1 MCMYLCVC
9 MRVHVYIY
17 VCEDQRWMSVLFF
30 NHISP
35 FTVGKAKGWKS
46 EGQLVSHFSFY
57 YEEPRDKT
65 QVSRLGSELIR
76 PIHLSHSSS
85 HFWSNGLSLNPELTN
100 LYEQA
105 DEKAG
110 VPTPLSYHG
119 WNPPSNYQST
129 EGEESEMYRMELG
142 GGAGDAHSG

>member
-1 MCMYLCVC
+1 M
-9 MRVHVYIY
+9 
-17 VCEDQRWMSVLFF
+17 
-30 NHISP
+30 
-35 FTVGKAKGWKS
+35 
-46 EGQLVSHFSFY
+46 SHFSY

-119 WNPPSNYQST
+119 WNPPSNYQS
-129 EGEESEMYRMELG
+129 MEQRSQRCTGWSWGAGLVTLTQAEPLASDRSAVGSVAADG
-142 GGAGDAHSG
+142 GGA